1 MEVRESFLEKL
12 KSITGTQYILTVL
25 LIAFFKYLLGY
36 YVSSII
42 NLAFF
47 DIILINISGF
57 ILILMNWFRTRRFKE
72 WKWYFSLLMIFG
84 IIHSISFFYFSSEEL
99 INSSFNFLIKLS
111 TLGVWLITLV
121 ITIFNS
127 NK

>member
-1 MEVRESFLEKL
+1 MEVQKSFLDKL

-25 LIAFFKYLLGY
+25 IIAFFKYLLGY
-36 YVSSII
+36 YISSGI

-57 ILILMNWFRTRRFKE
+57 IMILMNWFRTRRFKE

-84 IIHSISFFYFSSEEL
+84 IIHSISFFYFSSEQL
-99 INSSFNFLIKLS
+99 VNSSFNFLIKLS

-121 ITIFNS
+121 ITISNS